1 MFTQSCFI
9 HKNSKKLLDKLGV
22 LGYTTKD
29 YVKGG
34 NGIQVDIDVD
44 PPIAYSINYS
54 KKSAFL
60 CEGVNC
66 EENEDIFFAI
76 AALRDDSDYKQWF
89 VDDETMYDKYTG
101 ELLSNKGDWN
111 LYLEEQWIEYDSPR
125 ELRHKATVEEIL
137 EHFKN

>member
-9 HKNSKKLLDKLGV
+9 HKNSRKLLYKLGV

-44 PPIAYSINYS
+44 PPIAYSITYS
-54 KKSAFL
+54 DKSAFL

-76 AALRDDSDYKQWF
+76 AALRDDYDFKQWF
-89 VDDETMYDKYTG
+89 VDDETRYDKYTG
-101 ELLSNKGDWN
+101 ECLSNKGDWN
-111 LYLEEQWIEYDSPR
+111 LCLEKQWIEYDSPR